1 MGYVHDT
8 SMSQFIPPEVAQ
20 FSAGTWTDAVASNV
34 WSKQKAAADEAAVAK
49 IPIKIPQNSV
59 AQKGAYLRSIDI
71 WFNVTVA
78 ALDSLAATI
87 YKATLPADGAAYAAP
102 SSQAFS
108 YDAGHDTAAERIDV
122 DEHKM
127 TLTLTTPFWL
137 DEDDEVYVELAVDGA
152 LTSVFDYY
160 GARANYT
167 LRI

>member
-34 WSKQKAAADEAAVAK
+34 WSRQKAAADAAAVVK
-49 IPIKIPQNSV
+49 IPIGIPQNS
-59 AQKGAYLRSIDI
+59 ASQKGAYLRSIDI
-71 WFNVTVA
+71 WFKVTTA

-137 DEDDEVYVELAVDGA
+137 DDDDEVYVELAVDGA

-160 GARANYT
+160 GSRANFT